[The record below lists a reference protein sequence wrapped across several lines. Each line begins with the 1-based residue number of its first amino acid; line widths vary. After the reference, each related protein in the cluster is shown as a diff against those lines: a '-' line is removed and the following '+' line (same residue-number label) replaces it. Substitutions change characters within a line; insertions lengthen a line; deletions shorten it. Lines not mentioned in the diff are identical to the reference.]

1 MNENPFLITKAFD
14 FNDREI
20 ASTWVNWEGD
30 GPAFIADPRSP
41 MPVFLTGSKGGGR
54 THLLRNLSYALQRVR
69 HSASVA
75 EGVQSD
81 GYLGIYFLCSGLNSS
96 RFSGK
101 DQSDEK
107 WATVFEYY
115 MEIWLGYLVI
125 DILSDLFGRDHQT
138 VDPAH
143 TVAFADAVCKLFDV
157 AVPLRTPSLPSLL
170 TTFRHLQREL
180 DVAINNAALDGRLE
194 CRVLATPGQI
204 VFGIPREA
212 ARHFPSL
219 GGLTFTYL
227 IDEYENL
234 TEPQQR
240 YVNTLVREKERPTTL
255 LVGSRSA
262 GIRTQQTLSAR
273 EENREGS
280 EFDLIVLEH
289 RYRQSKRQYTIFC
302 RKIIERR
309 LAACDLPAT
318 AGELADRFTVPRGTL
333 EERATAKVASLAG
346 ERPWIDRFRQQ
357 VCETDYAPHAED
369 LLKSVRFP
377 TSPLHEK
384 LAILLLYRHW
394 AGGDELPTVASEVR
408 ARVMSLLQDSQPDPK
423 TKVTY
428 KHYREDL
435 YAQLLVSL
443 KHSPEYYG
451 LASFIRM
458 SGYLPRN
465 LIVLLKEVTRWSL
478 FLGETPFRG
487 SPVSL
492 RAQRKGIAKASE
504 WFMSDAKGIGRAGDD
519 AVRAVRRLG
528 NLFQHLRYA
537 DKPVEVGC
545 STFATDAQGL
555 SARARTVLDSALTQ
569 NLLIDIP
576 IGRSERNTRVLHY
589 KYQLNPML
597 APRFGL
603 SLARRG
609 SASLPS
615 TLLNSVFDPTVAE
628 HSFGRERDQ
637 FVARYQAPF
646 STSNADQ
653 VSLDLE

>member
-1 MNENPFLITKAFD
+1 MTAK
-14 FNDREI
+14 I

-41 MPVFLTGSKGGGR
+41 MPAFLTGSKGGGR

-69 HSASVA
+69 HSASLA

-138 VDPAH
+138 VDPAQ
-143 TVAFADAVCKLFDV
+143 TVAFADAVCNLFDV

-194 CRVLATPGQI
+194 CKVLATPGQI

-318 AGELADRFTVPRGTL
+318 ARELADQFTVPRGTL
-333 EERATAKVASLAG
+333 EERATAKIASLAG

-357 VCETDYAPHAED
+357 VCETTTH
-369 LLKSVRFP
+369 P
-377 TSPLHEK
+377 T
-384 LAILLLYRHW
+384 
-394 AGGDELPTVASEVR
+394 
-408 ARVMSLLQDSQPDPK
+408 
-423 TKVTY
+423 
-428 KHYREDL
+428 
-435 YAQLLVSL
+435 
-443 KHSPEYYG
+443 
-451 LASFIRM
+451 
-458 SGYLPRN
+458 PR
-465 LIVLLKEVTRWSL
+465 IS
-478 FLGETPFRG
+478 
-487 SPVSL
+487 
-492 RAQRKGIAKASE
+492 
-504 WFMSDAKGIGRAGDD
+504 
-519 AVRAVRRLG
+519 
-528 NLFQHLRYA
+528 
-537 DKPVEVGC
+537 
-545 STFATDAQGL
+545 
-555 SARARTVLDSALTQ
+555 
-569 NLLIDIP
+569 
-576 IGRSERNTRVLHY
+576 
-589 KYQLNPML
+589 
-597 APRFGL
+597 
-603 SLARRG
+603 
-609 SASLPS
+609 
-615 TLLNSVFDPTVAE
+615 
-628 HSFGRERDQ
+628 
-637 FVARYQAPF
+637 
-646 STSNADQ
+646 
-653 VSLDLE
+653 